1 MSGCFIAALK
11 PAGNAFSL
19 KWLLSTPNS
28 RLRAGRLAS
37 AVRSRYIAAMLL
49 FTHADMLTHQ
59 APPGH
64 PEHAGRLKA
73 VLDALEDMPLERRE
87 APRADVEA
95 IARVHP
101 ARYIEALEPAFAEA
115 REARVRLDPDTYLSQ
130 GSREAIY
137 RAAGAGVAAVDA
149 VMRGEDEMAFC
160 AVRPPGHHAEPIS
173 PMGFCVFNNVAIAAM
188 HALDAHGLSRVAVV
202 DFDVHHGNGTQ
213 SVAEKEPRLFFA
225 STHQWPLYP
234 GTGASNDTEA
244 AHNVVNAPLPAG
256 CTSAEWRDAMET
268 RILPALDA
276 FAPEL
281 ILVSAGFDAHRAD
294 PLAQMELDETD
305 FAWAGRRLREAA
317 LQHCHGKL
325 VSTLEGG
332 YDLGALARSAVAYL
346 GALQRD

>member
-1 MSGCFIAALK
+1 
-11 PAGNAFSL
+11 
-19 KWLLSTPNS
+19 
-28 RLRAGRLAS
+28 
-37 AVRSRYIAAMLL
+37 MLL
-49 FTHADMLTHQ
+49 FTHPAMLAHE

-73 VLDALEDMPLERRE
+73 VLDALEDLPLDRRE
-87 APRADVEA
+87 APLADVDA
-95 IARVHP
+95 IERVHP
-101 ARYIEALEPAFAEA
+101 KRYIEALEPAFAEA
-115 REARVRLDPDTYLSQ
+115 REARVRLDPDTYLSA

-137 RAAGAGVAAVDA
+137 RAAGACVAAVDA
-149 VMRGEDEMAFC
+149 VLGGEDAMAFC

-173 PMGFCVFNNVAIAAM
+173 PMGFCIFNNIAIAAM
-188 HALDAHGLSRVAVV
+188 HALEAHGLKRVAVV

-213 SVAEKEPRLFFA
+213 SIAEKEPRLFFA
-225 STHQWPLYP
+225 STHQSPLYP
-234 GTGASNDTEA
+234 GTGASNETGL
-244 AHNVVNAPLPAG
+244 AHNVVNAPLQAG
-256 CTSAEWRDAMET
+256 AGGAEWREAMET
-268 RILPALDA
+268 RVLPVLAA

-305 FAWAGRRLREAA
+305 FAWAAQRLREIA
-317 LQHCHGKL
+317 LQRCQGRL